1 MKVLVTGGAGFI
13 GSHVVQNLIKSGHDP
28 VVADNL
34 CTGSLEFVEK
44 DVPFYKV
51 DITSPQIETVF
62 AKERPD
68 AVIHLAAQVDVAYS
82 IQDPAGDARQN
93 ILGTIQLLANSQRFD
108 VKKFIFSSSCAVY
121 GKQDDVSIE
130 ETFPVQPLSY
140 YGISKYSSEMYIK
153 AFNSLH
159 QLPYTI
165 LRYANVYGPRQST
178 KGEGGVISIFAQKVL
193 QGIPPFIYGDGEQT
207 RDFVFVKDVA
217 EANVLS
223 LNSGTNETF
232 NIGCN
237 IKTSINELFQSISK
251 LTSKNIQPI
260 FSQARS
266 GDILHSCLNNSKAK
280 SLLGWEPKYDLH
292 SGLTETLN
300 YYLNTNEKGSFG
312 A

>member
-13 GSHVVQNLIKSGHDP
+13 GSHVVQNLVKSGHDP

-34 CTGSLEFVEK
+34 CTGSLEFIEK
-44 DVPFYKV
+44 DIPFYKV

-193 QGIPPFIYGDGEQT
+193 QGISPFIYGDGEQT

-217 EANVLS
+217 EANVRS
-223 LNSGTNETF
+223 LNNGTNETF

>member
-13 GSHVVQNLIKSGHDP
+13 GSHVVQNLVKSGHDP

-51 DITSPQIETVF
+51 DITTPQIETVF

-130 ETFPVQPLSY
+130 ETFPIQPLSY

-193 QGIPPFIYGDGEQT
+193 HGIPPFIYGDGEQT
-207 RDFVFVKDVA
+207 RDFVFVRDVA

-237 IKTSINELFQSISK
+237 IKTSINELYQSISK

-260 FSQARS
+260 FMRARS
-266 GDILHSCLNNSKAK
+266 GDILHSRLNNSKAK
-280 SLLGWEPKYDLH
+280 SLLDWEPNYDLH

-300 YYLNTNEKGSFG
+300 YYLNTNEKGLFG